1 MGSSLRVVDEV
12 LTPGPRLLRVLGA
25 AAATVMAIL
34 VVAAP
39 AQAAEEERVGP
50 ERCGECHKK
59 EYKAWLLSSHS
70 TLITDGY
77 DEDVTDEVEQ
87 IVEEL
92 DLFDVESEGI
102 CDVCHYNYY
111 RDVLG
116 EQEITATDCEACH
129 GPGAGWV
136 DIHSSF
142 GAENGKQIRSSADES
157 AEHRG
162 QRVSLSLALG
172 WRSPTH
178 STVALVNQCFVCHLG
193 PDEEIVNDGGHVAGS
208 RIDLVSWLSGEIR
221 HNFQRTAQGENA
233 PLTPERRRVLH
244 IVGRALDVEHGIRG
258 IAEAYSKGRFMM
270 GLQERIGES
279 LVELKKVRAEVPLEE
294 VDEIIRLAE
303 SIPLEPG
310 GGSRVKTVSVA
321 DRIHAQVERFAAKH
335 DGSQLAAID
344 PLITTEVRG
353 KPATGNE

>member
-1 MGSSLRVVDEV
+1 MADEV
-12 LTPGPRLLRVLGA
+12 LTRLPWRLRIFLGA
-25 AAATVMAIL
+25 VAALL
-34 VVAAP
+34 VVAAS
-39 AQAAEEERVGP
+39 AQAAEEQRVGP

-92 DLFDVESEGI
+92 DLFDVENDGT
-102 CDVCHYNYY
+102 CDGCHYNFY

-116 EQEITATDCEACH
+116 EQEITATDCETCH

-136 DIHSSF
+136 DVHSSF
-142 GAENGKQIRSSADES
+142 GAEDGRQIRSAADES
-157 AEHRG
+157 PEHRR
-162 QRVSLSLALG
+162 QRVSQALARG

-178 STVALVNQCFVCHLG
+178 STVALVDQCFACHLG
-193 PDEEIVNDGGHVAGS
+193 PDEEIVNQGGHVAGS

-221 HNFQRTAQGENA
+221 HNFQRTGQGENA

-258 IAEAYSKGRFMM
+258 LAEAYSEGRFLR
-270 GLQERIGES
+270 GVQERIQES
-279 LVELKKVRAEVPLEE
+279 LGELEKVRAEISLEE
-294 VDEIIRLAE
+294 VAEIIRLAE

-310 GGSRVKTVSVA
+310 GGNRTRATSAA
-321 DRIHAQVERFAAKH
+321 DRIHAQVERFAARH

-344 PLITTEVRG
+344 SLISTEMRG
-353 KPATGNE
+353 QPATGNE

>member
-1 MGSSLRVVDEV
+1 MADEV
-12 LTPGPRLLRVLGA
+12 LTRNPRMHRVLGTV
-25 AAATVMAIL
+25 ATAI
-34 VVAAP
+34 VAVFVAAAP
-39 AQAAEEERVGP
+39 ATAAEEERVGP

-92 DLFDVESEGI
+92 DLFDVESDGT
-102 CDVCHYNYY
+102 CDGCHYNFY

-136 DIHSSF
+136 DVHSSF
-142 GAENGKQIRSSADES
+142 GAEDGKQIRSAQDES
-157 AEHRG
+157 PEHRRM
-162 QRVSLSLALG
+162 RVSQSLARG

-193 PDEEIVNDGGHVAGS
+193 PDEEIVDDGGHVAGS
-208 RIDLVSWLSGEIR
+208 RIDLVSWFSGEVR

-233 PLTPERRRVLH
+233 ALTPERRRMFH
-244 IVGRALDVEHGIRG
+244 IIGRALDVEHGIRG
-258 IAEAYSKGRFMM
+258 LAEAYSDGRFLK
-270 GLQERIGES
+270 GLQERIEGS
-279 LVELKKVRAEVPLEE
+279 LGELKKVNAEIRLEE
-294 VDEIIRLAE
+294 VGEIIRLAE
-303 SIPLEPG
+303 SVPLKAG
-310 GGSRVKTVSVA
+310 GGSRGKTVSAA
-321 DRIHAQVERFAAKH
+321 DRIHAQIERFAKQH
-335 DGSQLAAID
+335 DGSGLAAID
-344 PLITTEVRG
+344 PLIATEARG
-353 KPATGNE
+353 RPATGNE

>member
-1 MGSSLRVVDEV
+1 M
-12 LTPGPRLLRVLGA
+12 PGPGMLRVLG
-25 AAATVMAIL
+25 T
-34 VVAAP
+34 VAAGTAALFVALLLAPLP
-39 AQAAEEERVGP
+39 AGAVEEERVGP

-92 DLFDVESEGI
+92 ELFDVESDGI

-116 EQEITATDCEACH
+116 EQEITATDCETCH

-136 DIHSSF
+136 DVHSSF
-142 GAENGKQIRSSADES
+142 GAENGKQIRSAADES
-157 AEHRG
+157 PEHRR
-162 QRVSLSLALG
+162 QRVRESLARG

-233 PLTPERRRVLH
+233 PLTPERRRVFH
-244 IVGRALDVEHGIRG
+244 VIGRALDVEHGIRG
-258 IAEAYSKGRFMM
+258 LTEAYSQGRFLK

-279 LVELKKVRAEVPLEE
+279 LGELKKVRAKIDLEE
-294 VDEIIRLAE
+294 VTEIIRLAE
-303 SIPLEPG
+303 SVPLKPG
-310 GGSRVKTVSVA
+310 GGSRVKATSAA
-321 DRIHAQVERFAAKH
+321 DRIHAQVERFVANH

-344 PLITTEVRG
+344 PLISTELRG